1 MAVKSLLDLSLDLKS
16 AVRKKFSIQESK
28 SHSPVSDTKIITTQK
43 LSFSTP
49 HDLVSNSIEEIEP
62 MSLTLQYLGFAE
74 LKAPGLPEI
83 CVKVNNMYL
92 AAKPSLKTFDKTQ
105 VTLSRAG
112 ITLKQNNENEYIYKP
127 RRIIYCGVDKQHQR
141 VFSFN
146 YQYGLRA
153 ENIHLHVLV
162 CKTKED
168 ARMIAK
174 YLGQVFKIISKDEH
188 EKDKKDKQMHS
199 EGLTKF
205 KTRSTQN
212 INHNTN
218 NYYPKSQIKDGSASK
233 ENSCEKGA
241 CGSDSEWSPGEQLM
255 PQLPVA

>member
-1 MAVKSLLDLSLDLKS
+1 MAVKSLLDLGLDLKS
-16 AVRKKFSIQESK
+16 AVRKKFSFQESK
-28 SHSPVSDTKIITTQK
+28 PQTPGSASPIQK
-43 LSFSTP
+43 LSFSTT
-49 HDLVSNSIEEIEP
+49 HDLVFNSVEEIEP
-62 MSLTLQYLGFAE
+62 MNLSLQYLGFAE

-92 AAKPSLKTFDKTQ
+92 AAKPSLKTLDKTQ

-146 YQYGLRA
+146 YQYGSRA

-162 CKTKED
+162 CKTKDD
-168 ARMIAK
+168 ARLIAK
-174 YLGQVFKIISKDEH
+174 YLGQVFKIVSKDEH

-212 INHNTN
+212 INQQNTN
-218 NYYPKSQIKDGSASK
+218 NYYPKSQLKEGSAGK
-233 ENSCEKGA
+233 ENSCDKGA
-241 CGSDSEWSPGEQLM
+241 CGSVAEWSPGEQLM
-255 PQLPVA
+255 SQLPVA